1 MKKKIF
7 LQLLFFSI
15 FFLITLFFFKIYFL
29 KNENDLVEKKIVK
42 SEESKTLK
50 NSNEIHNLEYVS
62 EDSDGNKYI
71 IKSKS
76 GIIDLDKPELIQMKN
91 VLATINLKNSFPISI
106 SSDNAIYNNVT
117 HDTKFS
123 KNIVVNY
130 INNTI
135 KSDNMDLFFNK
146 NFASIYSNVIYKNLN
161 TQLQADKVEMDLI
174 TKNSKIFM
182 EDKSKKVKI
191 ISLN

>member
-15 FFLITLFFFKIYFL
+15 FFLITLFFFKVYFL
-29 KNENDLVEKKIVK
+29 NNENGLVEKKVVK

-62 EDSDGNKYI
+62 EDSDGNKYT

-76 GIIDLDKPELIQMKN
+76 GIIDLDKPEIIQMKN
-91 VLATINLKNSFPISI
+91 VLATINLKNSYPITI

-117 HDTKFS
+117 HDTKFF
-123 KNIVVNY
+123 KNIGVNY

-146 NFASIYSNVIYKNLN
+146 NFASIYSNVVYKNLN